1 MPGFLS
7 ALSFPW
13 HPAPF
18 IPASLTGPFQ
28 GAFEAV
34 HSWAELL
41 LGLGALQP
49 LLPSGDVLCS
59 ETMTHKLQEVLGMLS
74 ARWKKINGQKSCLV
88 KKKNTSNDC
97 KVPGWKHLLLHGE
110 VGPWFSRTAESSMAS
125 RAKQFVRGSQGL
137 LHFLELASLDL
148 CQVLW
153 TLTHLLGFLT
163 QTSLLKM
170 LLRICFLPSSLN
182 YPYSSVSLV
191 SASTEKGSS
200 WWSQNPCSL
209 MKAIL

>member
-1 MPGFLS
+1 M
-7 ALSFPW
+7 A
-13 HPAPF
+13 
-18 IPASLTGPFQ
+18 Q
-28 GAFEAV
+28 
-34 HSWAELL
+34 
-41 LGLGALQP
+41 
-49 LLPSGDVLCS
+49 
-59 ETMTHKLQEVLGMLS
+59 KL
-74 ARWKKINGQKSCLV
+74 CLV

-97 KVPGWKHLLLHGE
+97 KVPAWKHLLLRGE

-137 LHFLELASLDL
+137 PHFLELASLDL

-163 QTSLLKM
+163 QTALLKM

-182 YPYSSVSLV
+182 YPHSSVSLV

-200 WWSQNPCSL
+200 W
-209 MKAIL
+209 